1 MSGAAGE
8 APKPP
13 MQTIVVAWG
22 IEVACIL
29 IGFMVAYIAG
39 IEHAKFGAL
48 VAFSAAAPFAA
59 GAIVEIGRIPL
70 VKAAFSARG
79 KIWLV
84 FALFMILVSATLTFN
99 NLLFG
104 FERAFNLRIEQVRE
118 LAQTADEKA
127 AAASALEQKQ
137 RELLAQQA
145 DLDRRVADLDKN
157 RATLAV
163 GGAGAPGADTGEL
176 RELLRAREQDR
187 AAMVARQND
196 ELREAKTA
204 CRKTPNRCEITALTH
219 RQAKER
225 ADLDQQMN
233 DLQAAILKRADDAGA
248 QSNVV
253 GAQIDSV
260 NAQLQ
265 QVNGQLTDVQ
275 SALKAANAAEQD
287 AITEADTARGQS
299 QMHRLAKF
307 MLGRDD
313 DNSAERVVSWLATV
327 SALALAFAGTGL
339 AAMYYRVKTQ
349 DPAYVKSAWVREER
363 LNQAIRNVLRRL
375 GRGPPAPATASA
387 THGATGGA
395 LGGLSAKLE
404 RVRQA
409 QAMQERR
416 TGTQADTGAVGHADT
431 MRADTA

>member
-22 IEVACIL
+22 IEIACIL

-84 FALFMILVSATLTFN
+84 FALFMILISATLTFN

-127 AAASALEQKQ
+127 SAASALEQKQ

-145 DLDRRVADLDKN
+145 DLDRRVAELDKN

-163 GGAGAPGADTGEL
+163 GGGGPGADTGEL

-204 CRKTPNRCEITALTH
+204 CRKTPNRCVITALTH

-248 QSNVV
+248 QSGVV
-253 GAQIDSV
+253 GAQIDAV

-275 SALKAANAAEQD
+275 TALKAANAAEQA
-287 AITEADTARGQS
+287 AITEADTARGLS

-349 DPAYVKSAWVREER
+349 DPAYVQSAWAREEQ
-363 LNQAIRNVLRRL
+363 LNRAFRTVLGRLRR
-375 GRGPPAPATASA
+375 RPSPAT
-387 THGATGGA
+387 ATGGA

-416 TGTQADTGAVGHADT
+416 AASKADTGAAAHPDARAET
-431 MRADTA
+431 AMRADPA